1 VKHEGST
8 SKDKKSS
15 KIQGAFYA
23 LTFRNFRLFFIGQLI
38 SVSGVWMQTLAQS
51 WLIFDLTHS
60 AAWLGVIAGVK
71 AIPNALLSI
80 WGGQVADRYPRRT
93 ILLITKASSMALSL
107 LLAALATNWWTPIRP
122 WEIAAIS
129 LLSGVVGAFN
139 QPAQRAFIV
148 DIVEEREALGNAI
161 ALNSFRVNIA
171 RFIGLILA
179 GVTLSRFGAPVCFLL
194 NGVSFLAVILSL
206 LMMRIQRKGRLES
219 KAPIWGGFKYI
230 WRDKTILRIVAV
242 IGLGSIFVRSSTTI
256 FPIFAARLHAG
267 ASGYSAMM
275 TANGLGAMIGS
286 IAFASFGSCFPR
298 KTTIYGGAALFSVG
312 LILFSITR
320 IQPIALGILVLCG
333 FANIVFNV
341 SANTKIQEDVPEKL
355 RGRVMAVY
363 ALVFGGMMPVGGLE
377 TGFLAQ
383 EEGAPIA
390 LQINSFICLVAVCVT
405 LVWSGFDHPHPT
417 LIPNP
422 SRDIPPD

>member
-1 VKHEGST
+1 MENEEST
-8 SKDKKSS
+8 PKDKKAPNT
-15 KIQGAFYA
+15 KGAFYA

-93 ILLITKASSMALSL
+93 ILVITKSSSMALSL
-107 LLAALATNWWTPIRP
+107 LLATLATNWWTPIRP

-129 LLSGVVGAFN
+129 LLSGVVSAFN

-148 DIVEEREALGNAI
+148 DIVEDRDALGNAI

-194 NGVSFLAVILSL
+194 NGVSFLAVIISL
-206 LMMRIQRKGRLES
+206 LMMRIKRKGRMES

-256 FPIFAARLHAG
+256 FPIFAARMHAG
-267 ASGYSAMM
+267 AGGYSAMM
-275 TANGLGAMIGS
+275 TANGLGAMLGS
-286 IAFASFGSCFPR
+286 IAFASFGSYLPR
-298 KTTIYGGAALFSVG
+298 KTAIYGGAALFSVG
-312 LILFSITR
+312 LILFSITH
-320 IQPIALGILVLCG
+320 IYPIALGILVMSG

-341 SANTKIQEDVPEKL
+341 SANTKIQEDVPEFL

-383 EEGAPIA
+383 EEGGPLA
-390 LQINSFICLVAVCVT
+390 LQINSLICLIAVCIT
-405 LVWSGFDHPHPT
+405 LVWSGINHPPSN
-417 LIPNP
+417 LSLNS
-422 SRDIPPD
+422 SRDI

>member
-1 VKHEGST
+1 MKHEGST

>member
-1 VKHEGST
+1 MKHEGST

-93 ILLITKASSMALSL
+93 ILVITKASSMALSL